1 MTRAAASMREVVVS
15 GVGVVSP
22 HGNDAGDAF
31 AAMLQGRSAISLWN
45 GPEGFPAAAVAS
57 VDFSPERWF
66 TKLQLVGVDRV
77 SQMAVA
83 AAELA
88 RTDARWS
95 DGMDPERIGVY
106 IGSGMGGA
114 AALEDGYEAS
124 RTGRRVSPLTVVA
137 AMTNAPAAHIAIRAG
152 AQGPALTYS
161 VACSSSA
168 VAIAEAAKAIAAGEI
183 DIAIA
188 GGAEALLVPGVVR
201 AWQALQTLATPD
213 PTDPSQSC
221 RPFDT
226 NRSGFSLGEGA
237 AMLVLESREHALA
250 RQAPIRVRFAGSGIS
265 CDAQHM
271 TKPHAPGQ
279 VRALRNMLRASGL
292 TPHDIGY
299 CNAHGTATR
308 VGDGVECE
316 ALRSVWGSDIVDLKV
331 SSTKSMHGHLLGAA
345 GALEAIVTVL
355 ALQQRCAP
363 PTPSCVQ
370 PDPACDVPL
379 IRTGAAELPGLQAA
393 ISNSFAFG
401 GTNVV
406 LAFSRHD

>member
-1 MTRAAASMREVVVS
+1 MSARDVVIS
-15 GVGVVSP
+15 GLGLVSP
-22 HGNDAGDAF
+22 HGDDPAVAF
-31 AAMLQGRSAISLWN
+31 DSLLRGHSAIALW
-45 GPEGFPAAAVAS
+45 GREGLPPAAVAS
-57 VDFSPERWF
+57 VAFSPERWF

-83 AAELA
+83 AAESA
-88 RTDARWS
+88 RADARWP
-95 DGMDPERIGVY
+95 DGLDPGRVGVF

-114 AALEDGYEAS
+114 SALEDGYEAT
-124 RTGRRVSPLTVVA
+124 RAGRRISPLSVVA
-137 AMTNAPAAHIAIRAG
+137 AMTNAPAAHIAIRAH
-152 AQGPALTYS
+152 AEGPVYTYS
-161 VACSSSA
+161 VACASSA
-168 VAIAEAAKAIAAGEI
+168 LAIAEAAKAIAAGEI

-213 PTDPSQSC
+213 PVDPGQSC
-221 RPFDT
+221 RPFDVHRT
-226 NRSGFSLGEGA
+226 GFALGEGA
-237 AMLVLESREHALA
+237 AMLVLESRQHALD
-250 RQAPIRVRFAGSGIS
+250 RGAPVRVRFAGSGVS

-271 TKPHAPGQ
+271 TKPHAAGQ
-279 VRALRNMLRASGL
+279 VRALRNALRSSGL
-292 TPHDIGY
+292 APRDIGY

-316 ALRSVWGSDIVDLKV
+316 ALRTVWGDDLGALRV

-345 GALEAIVTVL
+345 GALEAVVTVL
-355 ALQQRCAP
+355 ALEQRCAP
-363 PTPSCVQ
+363 PTPTCLN

-379 IRTGAAELPGLQAA
+379 IREANVPLPNLRAA

-406 LAFSRHD
+406 LAFARND

>member
-1 MTRAAASMREVVVS
+1 MTGGPPSMREVVIS
-15 GVGVVSP
+15 GLGLVSP
-22 HGNDAGDAF
+22 HGDDAGLAF
-31 AAMLQGRSAISLWN
+31 DAMLKGRSAIALW
-45 GPEGFPAAAVAS
+45 GREGLPPAAVAS
-57 VDFSPERWF
+57 VAFSPERWF
-66 TKLQLVGVDRV
+66 TKLQMVGVDRV

-88 RTDARWS
+88 RTDACWPE
-95 DGMDPERIGVY
+95 GIDPERIGVY

-114 AALEDGYEAS
+114 TALEDGYEAS

-152 AQGPALTYS
+152 AQGPAFTYS
-161 VACSSSA
+161 VACASSA

-221 RPFDT
+221 RPFDI
-226 NRSGFSLGEGA
+226 NRSGFALGEGA
-237 AMLVLESREHALA
+237 AMLVLESREHAMA
-250 RQAPIRVRFAGSGIS
+250 RKAPVRVRFAGSGVS

-271 TKPHAPGQ
+271 TKPNAPGQ

-292 TPHDIGY
+292 APRDIGY

-316 ALRSVWGSDIVDLKV
+316 ALRSVWGHDIEGLRV
-331 SSTKSMHGHLLGAA
+331 SSTKAVHGHLLGAA
-345 GALEAIVTVL
+345 GALEAVVTVL
-355 ALQQRCAP
+355 ALQQRHAP
-363 PTPSCVQ
+363 PTPSCLH

-379 IRTGAAELPGLQAA
+379 IRETAASLPTLQAA

-406 LAFSRHD
+406 LAFARHD